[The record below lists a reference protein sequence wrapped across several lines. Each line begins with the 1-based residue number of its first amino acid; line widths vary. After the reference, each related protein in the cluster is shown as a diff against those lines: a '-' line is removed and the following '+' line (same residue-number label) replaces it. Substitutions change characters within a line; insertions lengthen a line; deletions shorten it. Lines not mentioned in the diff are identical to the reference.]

1 MPLDPQIAAKL
12 DPQIAA
18 MLANAP
24 EFPAAGSIPA
34 QALRKAVRD
43 SSVAIPGPD
52 VAIGAV
58 EDRTINGPGG
68 DLPVRIYTPVGT
80 GPFPI
85 VVYFHGGGW
94 VVGDL
99 DTQDMIARGLCAGS
113 DSIVV
118 SVDYRLAPENPFPAA
133 VEDAW
138 AATQWAFANAREIGG
153 NPERMGVAGDS
164 AGGSLAAVSAIM
176 ARDAGAPNLRAQVL
190 FYGAANYPSVETASA
205 REYATGPIL
214 RREDTMYFWGQ
225 YLTDPEREQHD
236 FRASPMRAENHA
248 GLAPAFV
255 GTAEC
260 DPSRDDAEAYGYK
273 LKDAGVEAEV
283 HRYEGMIH
291 GFVSWVGF
299 LPGAQKAMADA
310 NSFLKRQ
317 FAK

>member
-24 EFPAAGSIPA
+24 EFPGAGTIPA
-34 QALRKAVRD
+34 AALRKAVRD
-43 SSVAIPGPD
+43 SSIAIPGPN
-52 VAIGAV
+52 VTLASV
-58 EDRTINGPGG
+58 EDRTIEGPGG
-68 DLPVRIYTPVGT
+68 DLALRIYIPVGT

-85 VVYFHGGGW
+85 IVYFHGGGW

-133 VEDAW
+133 IEDAW
-138 AATQWAFANAREIGG
+138 AATRWAHANADALGG
-153 NPERMGVAGDS
+153 DPERMGVAGDS
-164 AGGSLAAVSAIM
+164 AGGSLAAVSAIF
-176 ARDAGAPNLRAQVL
+176 ARDAGLNLRAQVL
-190 FYGAANYPSVETASA
+190 FYGACNYPSVETPSA
-205 REYATGPIL
+205 KEFATGPIL
-214 RREDTMYFWGQ
+214 RREDTMYFWSQ

-236 FRASPMRAENHA
+236 FRASPLRAESHA
-248 GLAPAFV
+248 GLAPVYV

-260 DPSRDDAEAYGYK
+260 DPSRDDAEAYGQK
-273 LKDAGVEAEV
+273 LKDSGVEAEV
-283 HRYEGMIH
+283 HRYKGMIH

-299 LPGAQKAMADA
+299 LPGAQQAMADA
-310 NSFLKRQ
+310 NAFLKRQ

>member
-1 MPLDPQIAAKL
+1 MTV

-24 EFPAAGSIPA
+24 EFPTAGSIPVDV
-34 QALRKAVRD
+34 LRKAVRD
-43 SSVAIPGPD
+43 SSTAIPGPN
-52 VAIGAV
+52 VPIAAV
-58 EDRTINGPGG
+58 EDRTIPGPGG
-68 DLPVRIYTPVGT
+68 ELPIRLYTPVGT

-113 DSIVV
+113 ESIVV

-133 VEDAW
+133 IEDAW
-138 AATQWAFANAREIGG
+138 AATQWAYANAREIGG
-153 NPERMGVAGDS
+153 DPERMGVAGDS
-164 AGGSLAAVSAIM
+164 AGGSLAAVSAIF
-176 ARDAGAPNLRAQVL
+176 ARDAGAPALRAQVL
-190 FYGAANYPSVETASA
+190 FYGACNYPSVETPSA
-205 REYATGPIL
+205 KEYANGPIL
-214 RREDTMYFWGQ
+214 RREDTMYFWSQ

-236 FRASPMRAENHA
+236 FRASPLRAESHA

-260 DPSRDDAEAYGYK
+260 DPSRDDAENYGQK
-273 LKDAGVEAEV
+273 LKDAGVEV
-283 HRYEGMIH
+283 DVQRYKGMIH

-299 LPGAQKAMADA
+299 LPGAQQAMADA
-310 NSFLKRQ
+310 NTFLKRQ